1 MEVPLKWV
9 KKNRMSNVQKVV
21 KPKRKF
27 HQNYSKQYDVTEI
40 EDKVACPRSTFLRQT
55 AAVCFSTN
63 SCKYD

>member
-9 KKNRMSNVQKVV
+9 EINLLDVQKVV

-40 EDKVACPRSTFLRQT
+40 
-55 AAVCFSTN
+55 
-63 SCKYD
+63 